1 MQAFVIFLVFIP
13 LFVLAAVYAER
24 KISAFIQDRLG
35 PLETGRY
42 GLLQTPAD
50 IIKLLQK
57 EDIIPATADRFLFA
71 FAPVMIFAAIFAGF
85 AVLPFSPNLTG
96 TQTDTGLLYVLAI
109 VSLDVMG
116 ILMAGWASGSKFS
129 LLGAM
134 RSVAQMISYEV
145 PLGLSVLVVVLFCGS
160 LDLSELSRMQS
171 AGSFTAVWLFDI
183 RALELNVADVGG
195 VLTWNIVRYPLLL
208 PAWVVFFIASLAEC
222 NRAPFDIPEA
232 ESELV
237 GGYHTE
243 YSGIRFAFI
252 FLSEY
257 AMMLLVSLLGTVLFF
272 GSWNTPLP
280 NIGNLRLA
288 DYTGGGFTGLS
299 ANLWGGFWL
308 LSKTFLLVV
317 LQMWIRW
324 TWPRVRTDRL
334 MGFCWKILTPL
345 SFLLIVLALIWKIF

>member
-1 MQAFVIFLVFIP
+1 MQAFIIFLIFIP
-13 LFVLAAVYAER
+13 LFVLAAVYVER
-24 KISAFIQDRLG
+24 KISAFIQDRPG
-35 PLETGRY
+35 PLETGKY

-50 IIKLLQK
+50 IVKLLQK
-57 EDIIPATADRFLFA
+57 EDIIPSTADRFLFA
-71 FAPVMIFAAIFAGF
+71 FAPVMIFSAVFAGF
-85 AVLPFSPNLTG
+85 AVLPFSPNITG

-145 PLGLSVLVVVLFCGS
+145 PLGLSVLAVVLLCGT
-160 LDLSELSRMQS
+160 LDLTELSRLQS
-171 AGSFTAVWLFDI
+171 AGASATAWLFDI
-183 RALELNVADVGG
+183 RALGLNVADIGG
-195 VLTWNIVRYPLLL
+195 VLTWNAIRYPLLL
-208 PAWVVFFIASLAEC
+208 LAWIVFFIASLAEC

-252 FLSEY
+252 FLAEY
-257 AMMLLVSLLGTVLFF
+257 AMMLLVSLLGAVLFF

-280 NIGNLRLA
+280 NIGSLRLA
-288 DYTGGGFTGLS
+288 DYTAGGFTGLS
-299 ANLWGGFWL
+299 ANLWGAFWL
-308 LSKTFLLVV
+308 LSKTLALIV

-334 MGFCWKILTPL
+334 MGFCWKVLTPV
-345 SFLLIVLALIWKIF
+345 SFALIVLALIWKLI